1 MAWVSAVQHHTWLT
15 SSLAYGYRRSCFSK
29 PVFHAGR
36 TSDGSGRRECHT
48 VCLASSAK
56 NAGPKFGE
64 FSILEKLSS
73 LGMGDLSRPP
83 RETHFP
89 GSTNEGYQFIGKERK
104 FFVKINRSF
113 RAADLFAGE
122 FEGLSQMRRSG
133 AIRVP
138 EPYCY
143 GDLDDG
149 EGSYLIMEHLS
160 FRPFAM
166 IDPKA
171 QRELGAAL
179 ARMHLAPVD
188 TSGGHGFGFP
198 VTTCLGIKPLDNT
211 WTATW
216 EEFFVENRLL
226 QRLQQVCRKLADAS
240 DMRSELLAAERDGL
254 EQVARRVLRETGPV
268 RPSLLHGDLW
278 LGNSGLADGTVVIH
292 DPACFVGHSE
302 FDLAFRGWHAPSE
315 GFPGL
320 SGDFYEAYHE
330 VIPRADGF
338 EERHLLYQL
347 MHLLN
352 HMLIYGLEYFEPVMK
367 VIAKVKSL

>member
-226 QRLQQVCRKLADAS
+226 QRLQ
-240 DMRSELLAAERDGL
+240 
-254 EQVARRVLRETGPV
+254 
-268 RPSLLHGDLW
+268 